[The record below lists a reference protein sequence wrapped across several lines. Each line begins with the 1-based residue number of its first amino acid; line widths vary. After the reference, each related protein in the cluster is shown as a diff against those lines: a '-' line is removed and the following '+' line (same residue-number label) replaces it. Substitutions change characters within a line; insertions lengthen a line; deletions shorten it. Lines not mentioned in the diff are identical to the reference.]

1 MVGREVKRAASVAA
15 AAHVRVWGQHTC
27 TSTWLHGRPRHARGR
42 TGWFVAQVCAVH
54 ASGRVHTCVCPS
66 QHHRAHTSLMET
78 PGLQLSRL
86 AVQGPRPERSH
97 HRLAPL
103 KGTRKTQGPGEA
115 PPGHPCGLHAEL
127 WGGPSQGRVYPGS
140 PEAPAQCFPMQRARP
155 PCRSPKSLGVPG
167 GGGGLLQGLG
177 GV

>member
-42 TGWFVAQVCAVH
+42 TGRFVAQVCAVH

-86 AVQGPRPERSH
+86 AAQGPRPERSH
-97 HRLAPL
+97 H
-103 KGTRKTQGPGEA
+103 
-115 PPGHPCGLHAEL
+115 
-127 WGGPSQGRVYPGS
+127 
-140 PEAPAQCFPMQRARP
+140 
-155 PCRSPKSLGVPG
+155 
-167 GGGGLLQGLG
+167 
-177 GV
+177 